1 MANRGGWEDR
11 LLAEISPEILMR
23 HAETLAQWE
32 KTSGTPGERAAVDY
46 LRQQLESFGL
56 WTTVHEFESLLGWP
70 EEATL
75 EVLSTPRRS
84 VEAIAH
90 ALTPSTPLE
99 GLTAS
104 VVYLG
109 AGDEDDFARMAAK
122 GAIALIE
129 GMPAPV
135 KVLRGQRHNVAGLI
149 FIQDDRFLHE
159 MCVSPVWGA
168 PTTDTADLLP
178 AIPVASI
185 HRADGDDLKEALR
198 EGEVTVR
205 LRTKTFYGWRTTPL
219 LTGEIPGTAEPD
231 NYVLL
236 SGHHCSWYY
245 GAMDN
250 GTADATILEVA
261 RLLSQHRSE
270 LRRGVRV
277 AFWPGHTHGRYSG
290 STWYFD
296 HHWED
301 LHDHCVL
308 HVNADSTGAR
318 GATMYRALGM
328 PETRSFALDV
338 VRDAIG
344 IEAEPE
350 RQSRAG
356 DQSFWGCGV
365 PSIFMDLS
373 QVPPELAAS
382 TGSSLFSAAD
392 QAPRQHQGGLPW
404 WWHTAEDTIDKI
416 DPVVLAN
423 DTRVYLLATWRAAT
437 APILPFVYGPAARQ
451 IRETIERYQTEAG
464 SRFDLTSAIER
475 ARQIESATAAL
486 DGLLDRLRE
495 RDGVGDLAPIAN
507 RGAMAM
513 DRFLVTINFTANG
526 PFDQDLAI
534 PIPAVPLLEPCR
546 RLNGMDPSAN
556 ETRFLLTDLIRGRNK
571 VVFALREALHAA
583 EATIAALNQALES

>member
-1 MANRGGWEDR
+1 MAGLRGLEQS
-11 LLAEISPEILMR
+11 LLDEISPEILMR
-23 HAETLAQWE
+23 HARTLAQWE
-32 KTSGTPGERAAVDY
+32 KTSGTRGERAAVDY
-46 LRQQLESFGL
+46 LRQQLEAFGL
-56 WTTVHEFESLLGWP
+56 HPTVHEFESLLGWP
-70 EEATL
+70 EEAEL
-75 EVLSTPRRS
+75 EVLSPSRRKI
-84 VEAIAH
+84 EAIAH
-90 ALTPSTPLE
+90 ALTPSTPPE
-99 GLTAS
+99 GLTS
-104 VVYLG
+104 PIRYVG
-109 AGDEDDFARMAAK
+109 EGDDQDFEQMAAAS
-122 GAIALIE
+122 AIALIE

-149 FIQDDRFLHE
+149 FIQDDRLLHE
-159 MCVSPVWGA
+159 MCVSPVWGS
-168 PTTDTADLLP
+168 PTTSTSELLP
-178 AIPVASI
+178 RIPVASI
-185 HRADGDDLKEALR
+185 HRFDGDELKKALQ
-198 EGEVTVR
+198 EEEVVVR
-205 LRTKTFYGWRTTPL
+205 LRTKTFMGWRTTPL
-219 LTGEIPGTAEPD
+219 LTGEIPGAGEPD

-261 RLLSQHRSE
+261 RILSEHRAE
-270 LRRGVRV
+270 LRRGVRI

-296 HHWED
+296 HFWED

-318 GATMYRALGM
+318 GATIYRALAM
-328 PETRSFALDV
+328 PETRRFALDAIH
-338 VRDAIG
+338 DAIG
-344 IEAEPE
+344 VEAEPE

-404 WWHTAEDTIDKI
+404 WWHTAADTIDKI
-416 DPVVLAN
+416 DPAVLAR

-437 APILPFVYGPAARQ
+437 PPILPFAYAPSARQ
-451 IRETIERYQTEAG
+451 IRETIEQYQTAAG
-464 SRFDLTSAIER
+464 DRFDLGPAIER
-475 ARQIESATAAL
+475 ARQVEVAANVL
-486 DGLLDRLRE
+486 DALLDRARE
-495 RDGVGDLAPIAN
+495 RSDTGHLAPIAN

-513 DRFLVTINFTANG
+513 DRSLVTINFTANG

-534 PIPAVPLLEPCR
+534 PIPSVPLLAPSR
-546 RLNGMDPSAN
+546 RLKDLDPAAD
-556 ETRFLLTDLIRGRNK
+556 ETRFLVTDLIRGRNK
-571 VVFALREALHAA
+571 VVYALREALRAA
-583 EATIAALNQALES
+583 EATIAELERALES